1 MNEHSVRK
9 SAIGEQLS
17 ASSEIDDS
25 DSETY
30 SSSREQSASLTSAP
44 TLKEPVGSTLV
55 AGSQGRCP
63 LDGGCTGEGGESE
76 THTPHHKKLKEV
88 QKDVKMSSL
97 TDGRNSSFRRK
108 KKKRKKRLTICTT
121 NCRYDVV
128 RRVATRYGMKEVSE
142 EDYLEP
148 LLDRRVCVRREGQRH
163 EEVSAIII
171 KIIIFQKINHFPG
184 MSEICRKDLLARNL
198 NRMLKIFPKDY
209 NFFPKTWCLPADFG
223 DLLAYARNRK
233 NRTYICKPDTGSQGR
248 GIFLTKNVKD
258 IKLHERMICQ
268 LYLSKPF
275 LVDGFKFD
283 LRVYVLITSCDPLR
297 VYVYNDGLARFA
309 TSRYQEPTATNT
321 SNVFMHLTNY
331 SVNKHSRTY
340 VIDDQAGSK
349 RKISTLNSWLQS
361 KDYNVVNLWT
371 DIDEVII
378 KTIVAA
384 HPILR
389 HSYHACFTAH
399 DFTYACFELLGFD
412 ILLDNSLKPYI
423 LEVNHSPSY
432 HTDACIDREVKEGL
446 LTDTFQILNL
456 IQTDKKKIIEEDRR
470 RIRERLL
477 QGIFHKDSANNPS
490 SAQSAA
496 STTTATT
503 VTNTTATSGI
513 PCDTKPPVD
522 PWQAQAVWEESHMGN
537 FRCIYPGP
545 VKEKFERFFHQNASS
560 LFQDTAASRAREE
573 CTRLLREEMEV
584 RRLSISKAREEAA
597 RRAGGGRL
605 KEVADR
611 LRPESPIGREHPRL
625 RIIPPIKRTQV
636 VVLEMVKRSEKPKRD
651 RAAMYGLYGKL
662 SLMNECHPPCKN
674 RQPGSITH
682 LMTTS
687 LNNMNPPTLPT
698 PASKVQGM
706 LVAAKVRGYA
716 VLYKLEKKYLIFIV
730 GKIEQESLTIQCNNV
745 PITSR
750 PVMPALISAAGD
762 YKDREFRSTK
772 AHVARAYT
780 NNVKLQELEKREQ
793 RQMHYDR

>member
-1 MNEHSVRK
+1 MSEHSVRK

-44 TLKEPVGSTLV
+44 TLKEPVGSKLV
-55 AGSQGRCP
+55 TGAHGRCP
-63 LDGGCTGEGGESE
+63 LDGGCAGEGGESE

-108 KKKRKKRLTICTT
+108 KKKRKKRLTICTA

-142 EDYLEP
+142 EDSWNLYWT
-148 LLDRRVCVRREGQRH
+148 DMS
-163 EEVSAIII
+163 VSVEKA
-171 KIIIFQKINHFPG
+171 KDMKRFQKINHFPG

-233 NRTYICKPDTGSQGR
+233 NRTYICKPDTGCQGR

-297 VYVYNDGLARFA
+297 IYVYNDGLARFA

-331 SVNKHSRTY
+331 AVNKHSRTY
-340 VIDDQAGSK
+340 IIDDQAGSK

-384 HPILR
+384 HPMLR

-423 LEVNHSPSY
+423 LELWLLTVLGQVNHSPSY
-432 HTDACIDREVKEGL
+432 HTDACIDRDVKEGL

-470 RIRERLL
+470 RVRERLL
-477 QGIFHKDSANNPS
+477 QGIFHKDS
-490 SAQSAA
+490 
-496 STTTATT
+496 TT
-503 VTNTTATSGI
+503 
-513 PCDTKPPVD
+513 PYDTKPPVD
-522 PWQAQAVWEESHMGN
+522 PWQAQAMWEESHMGN

-573 CTRLLREEMEV
+573 CTRLLREEMESEKG
-584 RRLSISKAREEAA
+584 LSLSCVCSKSKAREEAA

-605 KEVADR
+605 KEAADR
-611 LRPESPIGREHPRL
+611 LRPESPMGREHPRL
-625 RIIPPIKRTQV
+625 RVIPPIKRTQV
-636 VVLEMVKRSEKPKRD
+636 VIKKPEESPESYYVLNSFKPDNIVEEEERE
-651 RAAMYGLYGKL
+651 RMSAMLEREQLVQSY
-662 SLMNECHPPCKN
+662 
-674 RQPGSITH
+674 SITN
-682 LMTTS
+682 LPPFGTPDPDLKLDFPVIGS
-687 LNNMNPPTLPT
+687 LVYRKSSMLDHAATE
-698 PASKVQGM
+698 ASN
-706 LVAAKVRGYA
+706 
-716 VLYKLEKKYLIFIV
+716 I
-730 GKIEQESLTIQCNNV
+730 
-745 PITSR
+745 
-750 PVMPALISAAGD
+750 
-762 YKDREFRSTK
+762 
-772 AHVARAYT
+772 
-780 NNVKLQELEKREQ
+780 
-793 RQMHYDR
+793 

>member
-1 MNEHSVRK
+1 MDNPILFVIYK
-9 SAIGEQLS
+9 
-17 ASSEIDDS
+17 
-25 DSETY
+25 
-30 SSSREQSASLTSAP
+30 
-44 TLKEPVGSTLV
+44 
-55 AGSQGRCP
+55 
-63 LDGGCTGEGGESE
+63 
-76 THTPHHKKLKEV
+76 
-88 QKDVKMSSL
+88 
-97 TDGRNSSFRRK
+97 
-108 KKKRKKRLTICTT
+108 
-121 NCRYDVV
+121 
-128 RRVATRYGMKEVSE
+128 
-142 EDYLEP
+142 
-148 LLDRRVCVRREGQRH
+148 
-163 EEVSAIII
+163 
-171 KIIIFQKINHFPG
+171 
-184 MSEICRKDLLARNL
+184 
-198 NRMLKIFPKDY
+198 
-209 NFFPKTWCLPADFG
+209 
-223 DLLAYARNRK
+223 
-233 NRTYICKPDTGSQGR
+233 
-248 GIFLTKNVKD
+248 
-258 IKLHERMICQ
+258 
-268 LYLSKPF
+268 
-275 LVDGFKFD
+275 
-283 LRVYVLITSCDPLR
+283 
-297 VYVYNDGLARFA
+297 FA

-349 RKISTLNSWLQS
+349 RVCGALIDPEVVPCYTRGQDGLSHTAGYIHFLHFAIHETLDKAEHDSLVSSLRCKICGCSNIADGYALIRERQILKISTLNSWLQS

-477 QGIFHKDSANNPS
+477 QGIFHKDSANNPN

-513 PCDTKPPVD
+513 PYDTKPPAD

-573 CTRLLREEMEV
+573 CTRLLREEME
-584 RRLSISKAREEAA
+584 SKAREEAA

-611 LRPESPIGREHPRL
+611 LRPESPMGREHPRL

-636 VVLEMVKRSEKPKRD
+636 VIKKPEESPESYYVQNSFKPDNIVEEEERERMAAMLEREQLVQSYSITNLVGVGVRYSVLEMVKRSEKPKRD

-687 LNNMNPPTLPT
+687 LNNMNPPALPT

-706 LVAAKVRGYA
+706 LVAAKTHHVPPSDRCSNRSSYPD
-716 VLYKLEKKYLIFIV
+716 VLC
-730 GKIEQESLTIQCNNV
+730 LTIQCNNV

>member
-1 MNEHSVRK
+1 MDLLALKGIVLCCLFLLTFLFSMLPLKLISKLNLVDPAKQVSYSQIISLLSCFAGGVFMAAGLLDVFPEVKENFQKIAPNTPFPIAEFTVAFGFFVVLALDLIVLDYKEQSREPQRSIEILVADDLEQERRQLWHRANLEEGNIQESEQNRIPTNAEPEPHSSVRSALLVFALSLHSLFEGLSIGLQPDINSVLQISLAVFLHKAVIAFSLGLNLVQSDFRLISVIRSNFIFSSMSPIGVGIGMCLLQLGHDLESSAANAPNMSEHSVRK

-44 TLKEPVGSTLV
+44 TLKEPVGSKLLTG
-55 AGSQGRCP
+55 AHGRCP
-63 LDGGCTGEGGESE
+63 LDGGCAGEGGESE
-76 THTPHHKKLKEV
+76 THTPHHKKLKV
-88 QKDVKMSSL
+88 GVVLLYTNTTCS
-97 TDGRNSSFRRK
+97 
-108 KKKRKKRLTICTT
+108 RLTICTA

-142 EDYLEP
+142 EDSWNLYWT
-148 LLDRRVCVRREGQRH
+148 DMS
-163 EEVSAIII
+163 VSVEKA
-171 KIIIFQKINHFPG
+171 KDMKRFQKINHFPG

-233 NRTYICKPDTGSQGR
+233 NRTYICKPDTGCQGR

-297 VYVYNDGLARFA
+297 IYVYNDGLARFA

-331 SVNKHSRTY
+331 AVNKHSRTY
-340 VIDDQAGSK
+340 IIDDQAGSK

-384 HPILR
+384 HPMLR

-432 HTDACIDREVKEGL
+432 HTDACIDRDVKEGL

-470 RIRERLL
+470 RVRERLL
-477 QGIFHKDSANNPS
+477 QGIFHKD
-490 SAQSAA
+490 
-496 STTTATT
+496 
-503 VTNTTATSGI
+503 
-513 PCDTKPPVD
+513 
-522 PWQAQAVWEESHMGN
+522 
-537 FRCIYPGP
+537 R
-545 VKEKFERFFHQNASS
+545 
-560 LFQDTAASRAREE
+560 
-573 CTRLLREEMEV
+573 
-584 RRLSISKAREEAA
+584 
-597 RRAGGGRL
+597 
-605 KEVADR
+605 
-611 LRPESPIGREHPRL
+611 
-625 RIIPPIKRTQV
+625 
-636 VVLEMVKRSEKPKRD
+636 
-651 RAAMYGLYGKL
+651 
-662 SLMNECHPPCKN
+662 
-674 RQPGSITH
+674 
-682 LMTTS
+682 
-687 LNNMNPPTLPT
+687 
-698 PASKVQGM
+698 
-706 LVAAKVRGYA
+706 
-716 VLYKLEKKYLIFIV
+716 
-730 GKIEQESLTIQCNNV
+730 
-745 PITSR
+745 
-750 PVMPALISAAGD
+750 
-762 YKDREFRSTK
+762 
-772 AHVARAYT
+772 
-780 NNVKLQELEKREQ
+780 
-793 RQMHYDR
+793 

>member
-1 MNEHSVRK
+1 MNPNMNEHSVRK

-63 LDGGCTGEGGESE
+63 LDGGRTGEGGESE
-76 THTPHHKKLKEV
+76 THTPHHKKLKDCVHPEV

-108 KKKRKKRLTICTT
+108 KKKRKKSNTTCSRLTICTT

-142 EDYLEP
+142 EDSWNLYWT
-148 LLDRRVCVRREGQRH
+148 D
-163 EEVSAIII
+163 VSVSVEKA
-171 KIIIFQKINHFPG
+171 KDMKRFQKINHFPG

-268 LYLSKPF
+268 LYLSK
-275 LVDGFKFD
+275 VGSYK
-283 LRVYVLITSCDPLR
+283 
-297 VYVYNDGLARFA
+297 FA

-477 QGIFHKDSANNPS
+477 QGIFHKDS
-490 SAQSAA
+490 
-496 STTTATT
+496 
-503 VTNTTATSGI
+503 GI

-584 RRLSISKAREEAA
+584 PKQFDGAIRNITCLKERKGFILVMCVCSKSKAREEAA

-636 VVLEMVKRSEKPKRD
+636 VIKKPEESPESYYVQNSFKPDNIVEEEERERMAAMLEREQLVQSYSITNLVLEMVKRSEKPKRD

-706 LVAAKVRGYA
+706 LVAAKHRILLPVRVIRTYA
-716 VLYKLEKKYLIFIV
+716 
-730 GKIEQESLTIQCNNV
+730 NV
-745 PITSR
+745 
-750 PVMPALISAAGD
+750 
-762 YKDREFRSTK
+762 
-772 AHVARAYT
+772 
-780 NNVKLQELEKREQ
+780 Q
-793 RQMHYDR
+793 R